1 MIIKIN
7 FAILKMRKMKR
18 GMAMTGIKS
27 NFGNASQKAT
37 ALKNA
42 TDKLIQPTSISND
55 NQTTVSGNLRA
66 QEVIQQAQETAR
78 QVAEAILTASSNLQ
92 SVAEGFQAMDQQI
105 EQSLSQSLGGD
116 LN

>member
-42 TDKLIQPTSISND
+42 TDKLIQHTSITND
-55 NQTTVSGNLRA
+55 NQTTVSGNLCA

-78 QVAEAILTASSNLQ
+78 QVAEAVLTASSNLQ
-92 SVAEGFQAMDQQI
+92 SVAEDSKQWI
-105 EQSLSQSLGGD
+105 NK
-116 LN
+116 LNKVFHNRLVGA